1 MGNALLEISAQK
13 CLNNVEGQVNEYIA
27 FDTQRMYKLRLS
39 YKQGSIELKSHAV
52 TLEVRSSKL
61 SLRSHLDTTQLIW
74 CFSLKFAEL
83 DRSVPYSMSS
93 GIVFRFRLYFY
104 RYVVTV
110 GHFV

>member
-13 CLNNVEGQVNEYIA
+13 CLNNVEGQVNGYIA
-27 FDTQRMYKLRLS
+27 FDTQRMYKHRLS
-39 YKQGSIELKSHAV
+39 CKGSIELKSHAV

>member
-13 CLNNVEGQVNEYIA
+13 CLTTVEGQVNGYIA
-27 FDTQRMYKLRLS
+27 FDTQRMYKHRLS
-39 YKQGSIELKSHAV
+39 CKGSIELKSHAV

-83 DRSVPYSMSS
+83 DRSVPY
-93 GIVFRFRLYFY
+93 R
-104 RYVVTV
+104 TV
-110 GHFV
+110 Q